1 MTIPEIGGRPQVEG
15 ILTRGVELR
24 FIPDPGNAGTIDTQ
38 QSGFC
43 EMATAA
49 AETRTLPDPVF
60 KGQELDLTFIKD
72 RGDLTMT
79 SSSPVNQSGHTTLL
93 FQDVGDHVRL
103 IGFYNATDGW
113 EWRVLA
119 SDFDNGSIS

>member
-24 FIPDPGNAGTIDTQ
+24 FIPDPGPGGSIDTQ
-38 QSGFC
+38 QPGYC
-43 EMATAA
+43 EMSTAA
-49 AETRTLPDPVF
+49 AEARTLPDPVF
-60 KGQELDLTFIKD
+60 RGQELDLTFIKD
-72 RGDLTMT
+72 MGDLTME
-79 SSSPVNQSGHTTLL
+79 SDSPVNQSGHTTLL

-103 IGFYNATDGW
+103 VGFYNATDEW
-113 EWRVLA
+113 EWRVLV